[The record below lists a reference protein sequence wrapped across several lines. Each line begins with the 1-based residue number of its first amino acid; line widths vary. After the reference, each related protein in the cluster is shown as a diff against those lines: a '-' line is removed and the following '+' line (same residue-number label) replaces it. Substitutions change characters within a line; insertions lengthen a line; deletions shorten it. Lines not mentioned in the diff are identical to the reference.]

1 MSKARQLVRLKRGGR
16 GKRKGRDLPSVGIDG
31 LEDALDGL
39 ELHLGGLLGELEGA
53 DADHVLAGGRLEPQ
67 LNLPLGLRL
76 ARHLRMEKSP
86 KTNQNDEK
94 QPETT
99 TTTTT
104 SKGIEKGGKPWGRG

>member
-1 MSKARQLVRLKRGGR
+1 MSKGRQLVRLKKGGR
-16 GKRKGRDLPSVGIDG
+16 GKRKGRDLSSVGIDG

-86 KTNQNDEK
+86 RTNQNDEK
-94 QPETT
+94 QRE
-99 TTTTT
+99 TTT